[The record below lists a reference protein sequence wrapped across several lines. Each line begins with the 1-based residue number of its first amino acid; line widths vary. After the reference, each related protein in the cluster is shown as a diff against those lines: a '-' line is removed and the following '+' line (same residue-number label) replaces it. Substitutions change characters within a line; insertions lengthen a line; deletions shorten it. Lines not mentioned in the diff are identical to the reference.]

1 MTHSSGP
8 AGTTDSRCTKR
19 SPWMKKA
26 SPVTPKLDP
35 HVRTTERKDR
45 MMGEGEINDGES
57 HDPWDPIDCEEG
69 AWSLNDAAIPIED
82 LYAEQEGHLVRTKRS
97 FLRLARCGGFEVLQS
112 TGINPGINLH
122 VFTPGPAQGLWRF
135 RYLPKDECVQIH
147 FFHAVERGRRGN
159 WTTSNLASITTLS
172 GTVWRTTP
180 TVELMGNFGPRL
192 ARTVAKAFRLS
203 SPIFSEQE
211 LANTRRLSPS
221 ALTVSEAASLLGSKA
236 ETVSGLI
243 LEGRLEAIRS
253 SGRLW
258 VERSDVEMIIAEGG
272 AEIENGD

>member
-1 MTHSSGP
+1 MEGDEITN
-8 AGTTDSRCTKR
+8 AQKYE
-19 SPWMKKA
+19 PWE
-26 SPVTPKLDP
+26 LI
-35 HVRTTERKDR
+35 E
-45 MMGEGEINDGES
+45 
-57 HDPWDPIDCEEG
+57 CEVG

-82 LYAEQEGHLVRTKRS
+82 LYAEQQGHLVRTKRS
-97 FLRLARCGGFEVLQS
+97 FLRMARCGGFEVLQS

-122 VFTPGPAQGLWRF
+122 LFTAGPAQGLWRF
-135 RYLPKDECVQIH
+135 RYFPKDECVRIH

-159 WTTSNLASITTLS
+159 WTTCQLASITTFS

-180 TVELMGNFGPRL
+180 TVELMENLGPRL
-192 ARTVAKAFRLS
+192 ARRVAQAFKLPA
-203 SPIFSEQE
+203 PIFSEQE

-236 ETVSGLI
+236 ETVSDLI

-258 VERSDVEMIIAEGG
+258 VERSDVETIIAEVG